1 MTPRPIQKDQNDVT
15 HPVCGKCYS
24 VGVYKDYDADGQPV
38 IACLI
43 CGNRYPGGKEG
54 FFMTEKAER
63 QIEKKKVEAAETV
76 PVGPPE
82 TSSPSRKMCKT
93 CGLKPT
99 ISDSCPLCPSCM
111 RKRSIQSRKGKTAP
125 VRAQRGRPKKDT
137 NHHEKTPTIE
147 NMAVNIDFG
156 TYPHVLKQVSDLADQ
171 EIRPLDL
178 QIIYLLKRHFEKD
191 KAFPM
196 EV

>member
-1 MTPRPIQKDQNDVT
+1 MT
-15 HPVCGKCYS
+15 HPLCGKCHS
-24 VGVYKDYDADGQPV
+24 AGVYKDYDADGQPA

-54 FFMTEKAER
+54 FFMTEKVER

-111 RKRSIQSRKGKTAP
+111 RKKSMESRKGKTAP
-125 VRAQRGRPKKDT
+125 VQARRKETKKDKAWP
-137 NHHEKTPTIE
+137 EKTPPGESMT
-147 NMAVNIDFG
+147 VNIDFDKH
-156 TYPHVLKQVSDLADQ
+156 PHVLKQVSDLADQ

-178 QIIYLLKRHFEKD
+178 QIIYLLKRHFETD
-191 KAFPM
+191 KAFPR